1 MTDTELAKEIKK
13 GNVVAYKQLF
23 VRYFVLIRRFLC
35 VMLEDY
41 EQACDLAQEI
51 FMRIWINR
59 SRIDESKSIKSFLY
73 TIAKNEAINQLNRKK
88 TRLQENLAE
97 ETSVSD
103 SSSDEVEMVDVRN
116 LIGRKV
122 ENMPPQRRKIFLMSR
137 IDKMSNKE
145 IAAALDL
152 SVRTV
157 EKHIELALKD
167 LRCEL
172 YS

>member
-1 MTDTELAKEIKK
+1 
-13 GNVVAYKQLF
+13 
-23 VRYFVLIRRFLC
+23 
-35 VMLEDY
+35 
-41 EQACDLAQEI
+41 
-51 FMRIWINR
+51 
-59 SRIDESKSIKSFLY
+59 
-73 TIAKNEAINQLNRKK
+73 
-88 TRLQENLAE
+88 
-97 ETSVSD
+97 
-103 SSSDEVEMVDVRN
+103 MVDVRN

>member
-88 TRLQENLAE
+88 TRLQENLA
-97 ETSVSD
+97 
-103 SSSDEVEMVDVRN
+103 
-116 LIGRKV
+116 
-122 ENMPPQRRKIFLMSR
+122 
-137 IDKMSNKE
+137 
-145 IAAALDL
+145 
-152 SVRTV
+152 
-157 EKHIELALKD
+157 
-167 LRCEL
+167 
-172 YS
+172 

>member
-1 MTDTELAKEIKK
+1 
-13 GNVVAYKQLF
+13 
-23 VRYFVLIRRFLC
+23 
-35 VMLEDY
+35 
-41 EQACDLAQEI
+41 
-51 FMRIWINR
+51 MRIWINR

-97 ETSVSD
+97 ETSVAD